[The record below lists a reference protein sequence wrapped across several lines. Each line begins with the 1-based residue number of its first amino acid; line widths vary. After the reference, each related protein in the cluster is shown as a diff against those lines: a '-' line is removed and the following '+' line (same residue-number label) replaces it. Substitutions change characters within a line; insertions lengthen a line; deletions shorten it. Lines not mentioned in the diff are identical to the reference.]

1 VSSSLLVLAPLAL
14 VVAVRTGGAGSE
26 QGRKRAP
33 PWGDGG
39 ISLGCASHRCGKRQG
54 SSMKVLLSWLR
65 EFAPIEGAPEFLS
78 DQLSDLGLAVEDMR
92 VIGEGLE
99 GVVVARVLDL
109 RPHPDA
115 DKIQLVDV
123 DAGDG
128 EPLQICC
135 GAFNM
140 AVGDLVP
147 LATLGTVMPNG
158 LEISRRKL
166 RGQWSNGMLCSP
178 AELRLATPS
187 DTLARAGIMLLPPD
201 VTVGAPLADALGIEH
216 DVLFDLDV
224 TGNRPD
230 AMSVAGVARDL
241 AARLRVPF
249 SIPQPK
255 VDELGSDATARA
267 RLDIRAPE
275 FCGRFVARII
285 DGVTVGPS
293 PAWLQNRLRAVGQRP
308 INNVVDVSNYVM
320 FELGQP
326 NHTYDLA
333 LVSGATLGVRMARD
347 GETLVTLDGAE
358 RTLTEADG
366 VIVDGGDVAIG
377 LAGVMGGASTEISAA
392 TTSVLLELA
401 WWDPLTIAKT
411 AKRLGL
417 RSEASA
423 RFEKGVDPDVGPLAA
438 RRFAELLAATGATL
452 APGVLDVLGD
462 KPQPA
467 TVRVRTARVNA
478 ILGTALD
485 RDGVSAAIQP
495 IGFTTTPVGDDLD
508 VVVPSFRLD
517 TSSEIEVIEEVARHV
532 GYSVIGKTVPRS
544 PLIGGLSPRQR
555 DRRTVRSALTGQGFD
570 EVMPLPFLA
579 PGDVERAGAAGTPIT
594 ITNPLVAEES
604 VMRTSLRPGMLK
616 TLAFN
621 ASHRNTG
628 LRIFEVGH
636 IYARPATDSPLP
648 DEREVL
654 GVALG
659 GAEAPDAV
667 LVWTVLA
674 DALGLRG
681 DRLVTDEVGG
691 MHPTRT
697 ARIEVEGA
705 VVGAVGEIDPA
716 VSEAFGVPERVAWL
730 EVDLDTLLALPH
742 GEQVYRPVSRFPS
755 SDIDLAFE
763 VAETCAAAEVE
774 AVLRAAAGPLLVSLR
789 LFDVYRGAPVPAGSR
804 SLAYALR
811 FQAADR
817 TLTDDEIAEV
827 RQRAIDAVVATL
839 PAKLRG

>member
-1 VSSSLLVLAPLAL
+1 
-14 VVAVRTGGAGSE
+14 
-26 QGRKRAP
+26 
-33 PWGDGG
+33 
-39 ISLGCASHRCGKRQG
+39 
-54 SSMKVLLSWLR
+54 MKVVLSWLR
-65 EFAPIEGAPEFLS
+65 EFAPIEGDPAYLS
-78 DQLSDLGLAVEDMR
+78 DQLSDLGLAVEDMS
-92 VIGEGLE
+92 VVGEGLD
-99 GVVVARVLDL
+99 GIVVARVLEL

-178 AELRLATPS
+178 TELRLAG
-187 DTLARAGIMLLPPD
+187 DAAGIMILPPGLTAG
-201 VTVGAPLADALGIEH
+201 VPLAQALGIEP
-216 DVLFDLDV
+216 DVLFDLDI

-241 AARLRVPF
+241 AARLKVPF
-249 SIPQPK
+249 AIPQPG
-255 VDELGSDATARA
+255 VTEAGGDATGRA
-267 RLDIRAPE
+267 RVDIRAPE
-275 FCGRFVARII
+275 FCGRFVARIL

-326 NHTYDLA
+326 NHTYDLD
-333 LVSGATLGVRMARD
+333 LVRGATLGVRMARP
-347 GETLVTLDGAE
+347 GETLVTLDGVE
-358 RTLTEADG
+358 RTLSGADG
-366 VIVDGGDVAIG
+366 LIVDGDDVAIG
-377 LAGVMGGASTEISAA
+377 LAGVMGGASTEISDA

-401 WWDPLTIAKT
+401 WWDPLSIAKT

-423 RFEKGVDPDVGPLAA
+423 RFEKGVDPDIGPLAA
-438 RRFAELLAATGATL
+438 RRFAELLAATSATL
-452 APGVLDVLGD
+452 APGVIDELGD
-462 KPQPA
+462 KPERA
-467 TVRVRTARVNA
+467 LVRVRTARVNEV
-478 ILGTALD
+478 LGTALD
-485 RDGVSAAIQP
+485 RDAIAAVITP
-495 IGFTTTPVGDDLD
+495 IGFETTVAGDDLD

-517 TSSEIEVIEEVARHV
+517 TTSEIEVIEEVARHV

-544 PLIGGLSPRQR
+544 PLVGGLTPRQR
-555 DRRTVRSALTGQGFD
+555 DRRTVRAALTGQGFD

-579 PGDVERAGAAGTPIT
+579 PGDLERAAVTGVPISV
-594 ITNPLVAEES
+594 TNPLVAEES
-604 VMRTSLRPGMLK
+604 VMRTSLRPGILK

-621 ASHRNTG
+621 ASHRSLG
-628 LRIFEVGH
+628 LRVFEIGH
-636 IYARPATDSPLP
+636 VYSRPHVETPLP

-654 GVALG
+654 AVALG
-659 GAEAPDAV
+659 GVEAPEAV

-674 DALGLRG
+674 DALAVRG
-681 DRLVTDEVGG
+681 DRLITDELSGL
-691 MHPTRT
+691 HPTRA
-697 ARIEVEGA
+697 ARIDVDG
-705 VVGAVGEIDPA
+705 VTVGAVGEIDPSVA
-716 VSEAFGVPERVAWL
+716 EAFGVPERVAWL

-742 GEQVYRPVSRFPS
+742 GERPYRPVSRFPS

-763 VAETCAAAEVE
+763 VAEICAAADVE
-774 AVLRAAAGPLLVSLR
+774 RAVQTAAGPLLVALH
-789 LFDVYRGAPVPAGSR
+789 LFDVYRGAPLPPGTR
-804 SLAYALR
+804 SLAYSLR
-811 FQAADR
+811 LQAADR
-817 TLTDDEIAEV
+817 TLTDDETAQV
-827 RQRAIDAVVATL
+827 RRRVIEAVESSL